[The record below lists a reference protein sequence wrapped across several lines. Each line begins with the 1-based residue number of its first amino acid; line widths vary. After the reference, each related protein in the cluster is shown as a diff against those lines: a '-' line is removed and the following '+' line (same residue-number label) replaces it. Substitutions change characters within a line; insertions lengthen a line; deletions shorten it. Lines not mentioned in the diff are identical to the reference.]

1 LALAS
6 FSEEVIIMKRAIL
19 SAFVLL
25 LATQVHAQP
34 PGGAGG
40 QGLPDNETIL
50 GNNDGNGDG
59 QITREEA
66 TAAGFQLATS
76 FDTFDTDG
84 DGIVTVA
91 ELDGI
96 RAGAGG
102 GAPGARAGG
111 PGPGARAGGPAPA
124 PAAAEDD
131 DEEEDEN

>member
-1 LALAS
+1 
-6 FSEEVIIMKRAIL
+6 MKRIIL

-25 LATQVHAQP
+25 LAAQVQAQP

-59 QITREEA
+59 QITKAEA
-66 TAAGFQLATS
+66 DAAGLQLAANW
-76 FDTFDTDG
+76 DTFDTDG

-91 ELDGI
+91 ELDAI

-111 PGPGARAGGPAPA
+111 PGARAGGPAPA
-124 PAAAEDD
+124 PAPAAEEDD
-131 DEEEDEN
+131 DEENEN